1 MKSSLH
7 SLCIFALSLSF
18 TAYTQTTSIPDF
30 NFEQAL
36 INLGYDTG
44 TPDGSVPTANI
55 SGVTT
60 LDVSNK
66 NIATL
71 TGIENFTALTD
82 LNCASNQL
90 TSISINALT
99 QLEALDC
106 SDNQLSSLN
115 VSANTALLVLACE
128 ANQLTSLDV
137 SSNTLLE
144 TLDCEVNQL
153 TSLNVS
159 SNTALEYLYISGNQ
173 LTTFDASSNIALR
186 TFYCYSNQL
195 TSLTL
200 PISSTLTRLY
210 AYSNQLTNLNVSGL
224 TALSFLYCHQNNL
237 TTLDVRNGNNT
248 SINNASFRVVNNP
261 NLSCIYVDNAAWS
274 STNWTA
280 YVDNT
285 TTFVETDAQCTA
297 LSVEDLSYSAI
308 RVYPNPSKSKVLLEG
323 IEFLDAPHINIYTL
337 HGKLVFS
344 FSYSGSTNEI
354 QVDELN
360 SGVYQIQIFDGN
372 HVVTTQKWIKR

>member
-7 SLCIFALSLSF
+7 CLCIFALSLSF
-18 TAYTQTTSIPDF
+18 TAYTQNTSIPDS

-36 INLGYDTG
+36 IDLGYDTG

-55 SGVTT
+55 SGITT

-66 NIATL
+66 NIANL
-71 TGIENFTALTD
+71 TGIEHFTALTD
-82 LNCASNQL
+82 LNCAANQL
-90 TSISINALT
+90 TSISINTLT

-159 SNTALEYLYISGNQ
+159 LNTALEYLYISGNQ

-200 PISSTLTRLY
+200 PTSSTLVRLY
-210 AYSNQLTNLNVSGL
+210 AYWNQLTSLDVTGL
-224 TALSFLYCHQNNL
+224 TALERFYCYNNQL
-237 TTLDVRNGNNT
+237 TSLDVRNGNNMSMT
-248 SINNASFRVVNNP
+248 DSGFRTNNNP
-261 NLSCIYVDNAAWS
+261 DLSCIYVDNATWS
-274 STNWTA
+274 TTNWLNYHDA
-280 YVDNT
+280 ASN
-285 TTFVETDAQCTA
+285 FVETVTDCMA
-297 LSVEDLSYSAI
+297 LSLGDSNSSPFSIYFDPYRNILHVEGFEELLELNV
-308 RVYPNPSKSKVLLEG
+308 RVYDLN
-323 IEFLDAPHINIYTL
+323 
-337 HGKLVFS
+337 GKLVFDSNELKSKFS
-344 FSYSGSTNEI
+344 FEKL
-354 QVDELN
+354 V
-360 SGVYQIQIFDGN
+360 SGVYLIQVFNGIN
-372 HVVTTQKWIKR
+372 LVVSKKWIKK